1 MKIKDPDLAFLYVSD
16 NSDIKDFVSYLL
28 PSKSKDLGN
37 MVTHITS
44 ELQHNKSFMEC
55 YDAGGDLHG
64 FLGDIIKEFQLYGGD
79 TFANTGRRLFGN
91 KKRDSLEGVP
101 YREILRDV
109 CKQMKCEYDENKDL
123 ESIESLLMET
133 VIRKI
138 LTDKNIK
145 DNDIAEI
152 AKSANVKVAGGKEV
166 MIGALITA
174 FRAGGFASYQMSVI
188 VVNAISRAILGRGL
202 TLAANAGLT
211 RALGVF
217 MGPVGWVLTAV
228 MTGIDLAGVA
238 YRITIPSVIQI
249 AFMRQKFNQETYQ
262 SRRNG

>member
-1 MKIKDPDLAFLYVSD
+1 MKIKDPDLAFLYVAE
-16 NSDIKDFVSYLL
+16 NSDIKDFVAFLL
-28 PSKSKDLGN
+28 PSKSKGLGN
-37 MVTHITS
+37 MATHITS
-44 ELQHNKSFMEC
+44 ELQRNKSFMEC
-55 YDAGGDLHG
+55 YDMGGDLHG
-64 FLGDIIKEFQLYGGD
+64 FLGDIIKEFQLYGGN
-79 TFANTGRRLFGN
+79 TIANASRRLFGN
-91 KKRDSLEGVP
+91 SLEGVS

-109 CKQMKCEYDENKDL
+109 CRQMKCEYDENKDL

-145 DNDIAEI
+145 DTDIAEI

-228 MTGIDLAGVA
+228 MTGIDLAGSA

>member
-1 MKIKDPDLAFLYVSD
+1 MMIKDPDLAFLYVAD
-16 NSDIKDFVSYLL
+16 NADIKDFVAYML
-28 PSKSKDLGN
+28 PSKKKGLGN

-44 ELQHNKSFMEC
+44 ELQRNKSFMEC
-55 YDAGGDLHG
+55 YDTGGDLHG
-64 FLGDIIKEFQLYGGD
+64 FLDDIINEFQLYGGH
-79 TFANTGRRLFGN
+79 TFANLARKAFHSEN
-91 KKRDSLEGVP
+91 VS
-101 YREILRDV
+101 YREILRNV

-123 ESIESLLMET
+123 ESIESLLIET

-228 MTGIDLAGVA
+228 LTGIDLAGTA
-238 YRITIPSVIQI
+238 YRIIIPSVIQI

-262 SRRNG
+262 SCRNG